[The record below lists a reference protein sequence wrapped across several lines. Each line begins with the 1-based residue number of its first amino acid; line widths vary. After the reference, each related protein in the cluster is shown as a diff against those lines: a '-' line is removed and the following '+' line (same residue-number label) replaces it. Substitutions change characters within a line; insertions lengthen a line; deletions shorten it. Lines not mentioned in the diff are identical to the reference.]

1 MVRYLLVFILFLT
14 GCAITKTVELDL
26 PNNND
31 SIEIQPGDFIELTTK
46 KGEKHSIK
54 VTSITE
60 RVIKSDQKSFT
71 IEEIEKIERKE
82 LTVAGK
88 GSAFIAGVVAGT
100 ALFLL
105 VDKMI
110 TGLIF

>member
-1 MVRYLLVFILFLT
+1 MVRYLLVFILFLS
-14 GCAITKTVELDL
+14 GCAITKTVELEL

-31 SIEIQPGDFIELTTK
+31 SIQIRPGDFIELTTK

-54 VTSITE
+54 VTSINE
-60 RVIKSDQKSFT
+60 SIIKSDLKSFN

-88 GSAFIAGVVAGT
+88 GSAFVAGVVAGT
-100 ALFLL
+100 VLFLL
-105 VDKMI
+105 VDAMI
-110 TGLIF
+110 TGIIF